1 MKIHPAPQN
10 STEWLEAR
18 AGLPTASEFHQLLT
32 PKFELRTGEMPKT
45 YVAQKLAEKWFGG
58 PLMSGS
64 GSTFAMDQGSILE
77 QTAIPW
83 YEFEFSTPITRV
95 GLCIRDD
102 LKAGCS
108 PDGLIGELSGIEIKC
123 PEPTNHTKYLLNG
136 TVPPD
141 YLCQVHGSMYVT
153 GRKQWVFMSFR
164 KMFPTLIVPVQWD
177 EEIDKKI
184 SEALDSFHE
193 RFEAGWQ
200 KLLELNGGPPPKRES
215 MTFAHEFRS
224 EIPS

>member
-10 STEWLEAR
+10 SQEWLEAR
-18 AGLPTASEFHQLLT
+18 AGLPTASEFHMLLT
-32 PKFELRTGEMPKT
+32 PRFEVRTGEMPKS

-83 YEFEFSTPITRV
+83 YEFEFSTKITRV

-164 KMFPTLIVPVQWD
+164 KMFPTLIVPVEWD

-200 KLLELNGGPPPKRES
+200 KLLELNGGPPPKREP

-224 EIPS
+224 EMPT

>member
-1 MKIHPAPQN
+1 
-10 STEWLEAR
+10 
-18 AGLPTASEFHQLLT
+18 LT

-184 SEALDSFHE
+184 AEALDSFHE
-193 RFEAGWQ
+193 RFAAGWQ
-200 KLLELNGGPPPKRES
+200 KLLELNGGPPPKREP

-224 EIPS
+224 EMPT